1 MSGGKKDRSIPAR
14 VLFTLIKLLIIGM
27 ILVIGVNFYV
37 IKSTED
43 QIEAVFDSPEDSA
56 TEEEVSDLSA
66 IEPDCIM
73 VLGASVTADGTP
85 SSILRDR
92 LDTAVDLYN
101 KGVSSKLLLSGDNG
115 QMVYNEVQGMKNYV
129 LEAGVAE
136 EDIFMDHAGFSTYES
151 VYRAKHIF
159 GVDSMVVVT
168 QTYHLYRA
176 LYGCNRLG
184 IEAAGA
190 AADQNSYG
198 GQERREVREVLA
210 RDKDFVKWIF
220 KPEPTF
226 LGDEIIIPEGAGGEE

>member
-43 QIEAVFDSPEDSA
+43 QIEAVFASPEDSA

-226 LGDEIIIPEGAGGEE
+226 LGDEIIILEGAGGEE